1 MTKPFIGLDL
11 GGTNIK
17 GGLVNTE
24 NGDIHGFQQ
33 IDTLAREGHAAV
45 ILRMAG
51 LVKEIVESSNLT
63 DAEIGGVG
71 VGVPGRHDLRQG
83 LVLFTPNFP
92 GNWLNVPLR
101 QRMEELTGLHTTML
115 NDVRAMTLGEWTF
128 GAGRGADTV
137 ACFAIGT
144 GIGGGLVI
152 NGRLHLGIDGSGG
165 ELGHQIID
173 MNGLPCGCGSR
184 GCLEA
189 YASGPAITAM
199 GLKAVTQGLT
209 TRIAELADYDLNRV
223 TPEIIHRAALEGD
236 LIAQDIFRQAGFY
249 IGIAVASVIA
259 SVGPRRVVIGG
270 GVARAGEL
278 LLGPLRR
285 TVEERVFMV
294 PKEKI
299 EILPAELGIRA
310 GMIGA
315 ALWARQNLVGV
326 RTG

>member
-1 MTKPFIGLDL
+1 MKPFIGLDL
-11 GGTNIK
+11 GGTHIK

-24 NGDIHGFQQ
+24 SGEIQGFQQ

-45 ILRMAG
+45 IHRMAG
-51 LVKEIVESSNLT
+51 LVKEIVKSSGLLKT
-63 DAEIGGVG
+63 EIGGVG
-71 VGVPGRHDLRQG
+71 IGVPGMLDLKRG

-92 GNWLNVPLR
+92 GNWLNVALR
-101 QRMEELTGLHTTML
+101 PRMEKLTGLHTAML
-115 NDVRAMTLGEWTF
+115 NDVRSMTLGEWTF
-128 GAGRGADTV
+128 GAGRGVDTV
-137 ACFAIGT
+137 ACFAVGT

-152 NGRLHLGIDGSGG
+152 NGRLHLGIDGTGG

-209 TRIAELADYDLNRV
+209 TRIGELAEYDLNRI
-223 TPEIIHRAALEGD
+223 TPEIIHQAALDGD
-236 LIAQDIFRQAGFY
+236 LIAQDIFKRAGFY
-249 IGIAVASVIA
+249 IGIAVASIIA
-259 SVGPRRVVIGG
+259 SVGPPRVVIGG

-278 LLGPLRR
+278 LLEPVRKTVDER
-285 TVEERVFMV
+285 TFMV
-294 PKEKI
+294 PRDKV
-299 EILPAELGIRA
+299 EIVPAELGVRA

-315 ALWARQNLVGV
+315 ALWARDDLYGD
-326 RTG
+326 RKG

>member
-1 MTKPFIGLDL
+1 MKPFIGLDL
-11 GGTNIK
+11 GGTHIK

-24 NGDIHGFQQ
+24 SGDIQGFRQV
-33 IDTLAREGHAAV
+33 DTLAREGYAAV
-45 ILRMAG
+45 ILRMAR
-51 LVKEIVESSNLT
+51 LVEEIVKSSGLLKT
-63 DAEIGGVG
+63 EIGGVG
-71 VGVPGRHDLRQG
+71 IGVPGMLDLKRG
-83 LVLFTPNFP
+83 MVLFTPNFP
-92 GNWLNVPLR
+92 GNWLNVALR
-101 QRMEELTGLHTTML
+101 SRMQELTELHTTML
-115 NDVRAMTLGEWTF
+115 NDVRSMTLGEWTF
-128 GAGRGADTV
+128 GAGRGVDTV

-173 MNGLPCGCGSR
+173 MNGLPCGCGSQ

-209 TRIAELADYDLNRV
+209 TRIGALAEYDLNRI
-223 TPEIIHRAALEGD
+223 TPQIIHQAALEGD
-236 LIAQDIFRQAGFY
+236 VIAQDIFRRAGFY

-259 SVGPRRVVIGG
+259 SVGPRRVIIGG

-278 LLGPLRR
+278 LLESLRR
-285 TVEERVFMV
+285 TVDERVFMV
-294 PKEKI
+294 PRNKV
-299 EILPAELGIRA
+299 EIVPAELGVRA

-315 ALWARQNLVGV
+315 AVWARHDLKGDQ
-326 RTG
+326 TG

>member
-1 MTKPFIGLDL
+1 MKPFIGLDL
-11 GGTNIK
+11 GGTHIK

-24 NGDIHGFQQ
+24 SGDIQGFRQV
-33 IDTLAREGHAAV
+33 DTLAREGYAAV
-45 ILRMAG
+45 ILRMG
-51 LVKEIVESSNLT
+51 RLVEEIVKSSGLLKT
-63 DAEIGGVG
+63 EIGGVG
-71 VGVPGRHDLRQG
+71 IGVPGMLDLKRG
-83 LVLFTPNFP
+83 MVLFTPNFP
-92 GNWLNVPLR
+92 GNWLNVALR
-101 QRMEELTGLHTTML
+101 SRMQELTELHTTML
-115 NDVRAMTLGEWTF
+115 NDVRSMTLGEWTF
-128 GAGRGADTV
+128 GAGRGVDTV

-173 MNGLPCGCGSR
+173 MNGLPCGCGSQ

-209 TRIAELADYDLNRV
+209 TRIGALAEYDLNRI
-223 TPEIIHRAALEGD
+223 TPQIIHQAALEGD
-236 LIAQDIFRQAGFY
+236 VIAQDIFRRAGFY

-259 SVGPRRVVIGG
+259 SVGPRRVIIGG

-278 LLGPLRR
+278 LLESLRR
-285 TVEERVFMV
+285 TVDERVFMV
-294 PKEKI
+294 PRNKV
-299 EILPAELGIRA
+299 EIVPAELGVRA

-315 ALWARQNLVGV
+315 AVWARHDLKGDQ
-326 RTG
+326 TG

>member
-1 MTKPFIGLDL
+1 MKGFIGLDL
-11 GGTNIK
+11 GGTHIK
-17 GGLVNTE
+17 GGLVDTE
-24 NGDIHGFQQ
+24 TGEIDGFQQ
-33 IDTLAREGHAAV
+33 IDTLARDGHEAV

-51 LVKEIVESSNLT
+51 LVKQIARSSGLT
-63 DAEIGGVG
+63 NAEIGGVG
-71 VGVPGRHDLRQG
+71 IGVPGMLDLKRG

-92 GNWLNVPLR
+92 GNWLEIPLR
-101 QRMEELTGLHTTML
+101 QRMVELTGLHTAIL
-115 NDVRAMTLGEWTF
+115 NDVRSMTLGEWTF
-128 GAGRGADTV
+128 GAGRGVDTI
-137 ACFAIGT
+137 ACFAVGT

-152 NGRLHLGIDGSGG
+152 NGRLHLGIDGTGG

-209 TRIAELADYDLNRV
+209 TRIGEMADYDLNRI
-223 TPEIIHRAALEGD
+223 TPELIHQAALEGD
-236 LIAQDIFRQAGFY
+236 EIARDIFERAGFY
-249 IGIAVASVIA
+249 IGIAVGSVIV

-278 LLGPLRR
+278 LLEPLRS

-294 PKEKI
+294 PKDKV
-299 EILPAELGIRA
+299 EIVPAELGIRA

-315 ALWARQNLVGV
+315 ALWARDELDGN
-326 RTG
+326 RSS

>member
-1 MTKPFIGLDL
+1 MKPFIGLDL
-11 GGTNIK
+11 GGTHIK

-24 NGDIHGFQQ
+24 SGEIQGFQQ

-45 ILRMAG
+45 IHRMAG
-51 LVKEIVESSNLT
+51 LVKEIVKSSGLLKT
-63 DAEIGGVG
+63 EIGGVG
-71 VGVPGRHDLRQG
+71 IGVPGMLDLKRG

-92 GNWLNVPLR
+92 GNWLNVALR
-101 QRMEELTGLHTTML
+101 PRMEKLTGLHTAML
-115 NDVRAMTLGEWTF
+115 NDVRSMTLGEWTF
-128 GAGRGADTV
+128 GAGRGVDTV
-137 ACFAIGT
+137 ACFAVGT

-152 NGRLHLGIDGSGG
+152 NGRLHLGIDGTGG

-209 TRIAELADYDLNRV
+209 TRIGELAEYDLNRI
-223 TPEIIHRAALEGD
+223 TPEIIHQAALDGD
-236 LIAQDIFRQAGFY
+236 LIAQDIFKRAGFY
-249 IGIAVASVIA
+249 IGIAVASIIA
-259 SVGPRRVVIGG
+259 SVGPPRVVIGG

-278 LLGPLRR
+278 LLEPVRKTVDER
-285 TVEERVFMV
+285 TFMV
-294 PKEKI
+294 PRDKV
-299 EILPAELGIRA
+299 EIVPAELGVRA

-315 ALWARQNLVGV
+315 ALWARDDLYGDQKG
-326 RTG
+326 

>member
-1 MTKPFIGLDL
+1 MKPFIGLDL
-11 GGTNIK
+11 GGTHIK

-24 NGDIHGFQQ
+24 NGEIQDFRQ

-51 LVKEIVESSNLT
+51 LVEEIVKSSGLLKT
-63 DAEIGGVG
+63 EIGGVG
-71 VGVPGRHDLRQG
+71 IGVPGMLDLKRG
-83 LVLFTPNFP
+83 MVLFTPNFP
-92 GNWLNVPLR
+92 GNWLNVALR
-101 QRMEELTGLHTTML
+101 PRMHELTGLHTAML
-115 NDVRAMTLGEWTF
+115 NDVRSMTLGEWTF
-128 GAGRGADTV
+128 GAGRGVDTV

-173 MNGLPCGCGSR
+173 MNGLPCGCGSQ

-209 TRIAELADYDLNRV
+209 TRIGALAEYDLNRI
-223 TPEIIHRAALEGD
+223 TPEIIHQAALEGD
-236 LIAQDIFRQAGFY
+236 VIAQDIFRRAGFY

-259 SVGPRRVVIGG
+259 SVGPRRVIIGG

-278 LLGPLRR
+278 LLESLRR
-285 TVEERVFMV
+285 TVDERVFMV
-294 PKEKI
+294 PRNKV
-299 EILPAELGIRA
+299 EIVPAELGVRA

-315 ALWARQNLVGV
+315 AVWARHDLKGDQ
-326 RTG
+326 TG

>member
-1 MTKPFIGLDL
+1 MKPFIGLDL
-11 GGTNIK
+11 GGTHIK

-24 NGDIHGFQQ
+24 SGDIQSFRQV
-33 IDTLAREGHAAV
+33 DTLAREGYAAV
-45 ILRMAG
+45 ILRMAR
-51 LVKEIVESSNLT
+51 LVEEIVKSSGLLKT
-63 DAEIGGVG
+63 EIGGLG
-71 VGVPGRHDLRQG
+71 IGVPGMLDLKRG
-83 LVLFTPNFP
+83 MVLFTPNFP
-92 GNWLNVPLR
+92 GNWLNVALR
-101 QRMEELTGLHTTML
+101 SRMQELTELHTTIL
-115 NDVRAMTLGEWTF
+115 NDVRSMTLGEWTF
-128 GAGRGADTV
+128 GAGRGVDTV

-173 MNGLPCGCGSR
+173 MNGLPCGCGSQ

-209 TRIAELADYDLNRV
+209 TRIGALAEYDLNRI
-223 TPEIIHRAALEGD
+223 TPEIIHQAALEGD
-236 LIAQDIFRQAGFY
+236 VIAQDISRRAGFY

-259 SVGPRRVVIGG
+259 SVGPRRVIIGG

-278 LLGPLRR
+278 LLESLRR
-285 TVEERVFMV
+285 TVDERVFMV
-294 PKEKI
+294 PRNKV
-299 EILPAELGIRA
+299 EIVPAELGVRA

-315 ALWARQNLVGV
+315 AVWARHDLKGDQ
-326 RTG
+326 TG